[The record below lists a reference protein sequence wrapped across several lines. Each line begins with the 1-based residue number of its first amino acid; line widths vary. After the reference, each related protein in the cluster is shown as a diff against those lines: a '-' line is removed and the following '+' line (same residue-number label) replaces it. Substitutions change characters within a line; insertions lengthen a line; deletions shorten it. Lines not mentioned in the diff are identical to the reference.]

1 MLDHYFIHHFII
13 KTPVLIY
20 VIVLAF
26 VFTFLSLLGL
36 IDHNKGG
43 GRPARPSARSLVVKS
58 VHTQVRGRRS
68 FLEEPET
75 LNFSPYTFL
84 ADENEEHKEP
94 SQNVTAINDSEEE
107 LNYCDTL
114 AGFTVVVVDDEMDAL
129 NAPWNTKD

>member
-1 MLDHYFIHHFII
+1 M
-13 KTPVLIY
+13 TSS
-20 VIVLAF
+20 
-26 VFTFLSLLGL
+26 LSH
-36 IDHNKGG
+36 ITRG

-75 LNFSPYTFL
+75 LNFSPDTFL

-107 LNYCDTL
+107 LNYCGTL
-114 AGFTVVVVDDEMDAL
+114 TGLTIVSVDDEMDAL
-129 NAPWNTKD
+129 NAPKNTKDQEEFCVENLELYNN